1 MNTDFPKL
9 ALASLFA
16 ISALAGAGCAAIE
29 HNAQEGDTVQGED
42 AIRSRATWFRVKAS
56 SAPAFSYLVI
66 AADLATIA
74 CPGSTAR
81 AVCNVNVVDFS
92 ALRMP
97 ADDVAEID
105 TLARAGDL
113 LIQGRL
119 SAVGGQVRLTV
130 ANAYE
135 DVMASS
141 SGAHFFDKSC
151 NHAYVSPDT
160 GGRYRR
166 RDRLMGLPYND
177 IVGSWGRLE
186 TNPNI
191 IMDARD
197 LVLDGLGSTKGLL
210 TCMTEDGTQWKFSAV
225 LLNVKDTYAP

>member
-1 MNTDFPKL
+1 MNTDFAKL

-56 SAPAFSYLVI
+56 GSSSSPYFVR
-66 AADLATIA
+66 AADSGTIA
-74 CPGSTAR
+74 CPGGTAGSF
-81 AVCNVNVVDFS
+81 CSLNEIDYG

-97 ADDVAEID
+97 ADDISEID
-105 TLARAGDL
+105 TLARAGNL

-119 SAVGGQVRLTV
+119 SRTGALVKLTV
-130 ANAYE
+130 ASAYE
-135 DVMASS
+135 DVLNN
-141 SGAHFFDKSC
+141 GT
-151 NHAYVSPDT
+151 AYYHKTCDHVYVKPTSDPDQ
-160 GGRYRR
+160 YRR
-166 RDRLMGLPYND
+166 GDRLMGAPYND
-177 IVGSWGRLE
+177 AARFWTRIE
-186 TNPNI
+186 TSSYV

-197 LVLDGLGSTKGLL
+197 LVAAGLVGAKGQLI
-210 TCMTEDGTQWKFSAV
+210 CMGQDAGMPAFSAV